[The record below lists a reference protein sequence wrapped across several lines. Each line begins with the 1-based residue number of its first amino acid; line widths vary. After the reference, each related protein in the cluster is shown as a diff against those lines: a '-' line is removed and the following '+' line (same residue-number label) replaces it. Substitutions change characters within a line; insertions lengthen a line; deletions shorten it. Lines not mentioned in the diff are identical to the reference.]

1 MTRHKVE
8 PPSGNRRGFALLEV
22 IVAVAISGFVGGGI
36 TVATI
41 QVLDVNARS
50 TVHMTILN
58 DVESAVHW
66 ISRDTQMAQVVA
78 LTAPDGFPL
87 TLTWVEWNG
96 TSHNVTYSVQNSEF
110 QRSYSQN
117 QNQPVTTVVA
127 HHINVDSQMTNVQ
140 ISDGTLVFRLT
151 AAIGGFRPG
160 SETRLFKVFPRS
172 AR

>member
-1 MTRHKVE
+1 MTRHKG
-8 PPSGNRRGFALLEV
+8 PLSGNRRGFALIEV
-22 IVAVAISGFVGGGI
+22 IVAVAISGVVGGGI

-50 TVHMTILN
+50 TVHMTVLN

-66 ISRDTQMAQVVA
+66 ITRDAQMAQTVNLA
-78 LTAPDGFPL
+78 GPAGLPL
-87 TLTWVEWNG
+87 TLTWIEWNG
-96 TSHNVTYSVQNSEF
+96 TSHNVTYRVQNSEL

-117 QNQPVTTVVA
+117 QSQPVTAVVA
-127 HHINVDSQMTNVQ
+127 HHINVDPQMTNVQ
-140 ISDGTLVFRLT
+140 NSDGTLVFRIT

-160 SETRLFKVFPRS
+160 SETRLFKVFPRT